1 MVKGWIETTFWNDK
15 EDNIMWHISHQWK
28 HQTTILMNKN
38 LNALQLCNLLFCG
51 LTFELQ
57 NELFCICLKFHT
69 IYITWTDAVT
79 ALAHCITLTCVFQH
93 HIVLL
98 SLLLFVWQN
107 TMDAQSLIRLLVT
120 SNVLIK
126 SIVVWNPN
134 VTTQKLFNRD
144 TFE

>member
-1 MVKGWIETTFWNDK
+1 
-15 EDNIMWHISHQWK
+15 MWHISHQWK
-28 HQTTILMNKN
+28 HQTSIWMNTN
-38 LNALQLCNLLFCG
+38 LNPLQLCNLLFCG
-51 LTFELQ
+51 LTLELQ

-98 SLLLFVWQN
+98 SLSFVWQK
-107 TMDAQSLIRLLVT
+107 TMDPRSLMRLLVT
-120 SNVLIK
+120 SNVFIK
-126 SIVVWNPN
+126 SIVVSNPN